1 MAISWSYVVQTFDF
15 CGKNLSYPLFLG
27 RHSLMAD
34 LRIPIHLFDIIS
46 SWHLPVIFFRQSLI
60 KDVTF
65 LPIISK
71 RILDT
76 SGHQGRPRADRGIY
90 TLFQLVLGR
99 YNSWDEGLKIFRHVL
114 LNTLQSN
121 IIYFTFGPWMAT
133 YSLKTFRLFF
143 VWFQNYF
150 S

>member
-1 MAISWSYVVQTFDF
+1 MPQAY
-15 CGKNLSYPLFLG
+15 FLG

-34 LRIPIHLFDIIS
+34 LRIPIHLFDIIY

-133 YSLKTFRLFF
+133 YSLKTFRLFKKNLCSIF
-143 VWFQNYF
+143 
-150 S
+150 

>member
-1 MAISWSYVVQTFDF
+1 MPQLWGGNFLNISDTYQDFRIIGVVFARATH
-15 CGKNLSYPLFLG
+15 C
-27 RHSLMAD
+27 
-34 LRIPIHLFDIIS
+34 
-46 SWHLPVIFFRQSLI
+46 LPVIFFRQSLI